1 MTDRLSPIAK
11 DSLRT
16 LFVTKEKPYPP
27 AGGVELRNWQNINI
41 MRQYGSVGIFSITR
55 WQNKVDIPA
64 EIDRWQLYPLTNSPS
79 LWETWQRR
87 AWIVRPKAH
96 PDMDRLYQNEAA
108 RQLERVIVEFKPDIV
123 VIEEIWLYRYLN
135 ALKRHN
141 CRIILD
147 EHNIEADLYEQRYG
161 NLKMRLPRLKAI
173 EADFIRRVDRV
184 WVCSDDD
191 VRLLKMLYGE
201 HFEPDAVPNGIDVTY
216 YDSVRLRQCQPFQE
230 IPSKPHNLIYMGTF
244 SYEPNKVA
252 AKLLLEEIYPR
263 LRQRYPDCRLLM
275 VGRTPTQ
282 QMQQAAK
289 DDPQIIVTGSVPDV
303 RPYLS
308 ASSVTIVP
316 LLQGGGTRLKLLE
329 AFASGCPAVSTSKGA
344 EGLFAQDGEH
354 LLIRDGTDALVE
366 AIAELWSN
374 PSLVQKLTAAAYE
387 LVKTQYSWQAV
398 GKQVERS
405 LQSWLFLEEG
415 R

>member
-1 MTDRLSPIAK
+1 MLDRPSPIAK
-11 DSLRT
+11 NSLRT

-55 WQNKVDIPA
+55 WQNQVEVPT
-64 EIDRWQLYPLTNSPS
+64 EIDRWQLYPLTNSLS
-79 LWETWQRR
+79 SWENWQRR
-87 AWIVRPKAH
+87 AWLIRPKAH
-96 PDMDRLYQNEAA
+96 PDMDRLYQKEAA
-108 RQLERVIVEFKPDIV
+108 RQLSRFIKEFKPDLV

-135 ALKRHN
+135 VLKSHN
-141 CRIILD
+141 CRIIFD

-161 NLKMRLPRLKAI
+161 KLKMRLPRLRAI

-191 VRLLKMLYGE
+191 VRLLKTLYGE
-201 HFEPDAVPNGIDVTY
+201 RFEPDAVSNGIDVTY
-216 YDSVRLRQCQPFQE
+216 YDSVRLGQCQPPQE
-230 IPSKPHNLIYMGTF
+230 LASKQHNLIYMGTF

-289 DDPQIIVTGSVPDV
+289 EDPQIIVTGSVPDV
-303 RPYLS
+303 RPYLA
-308 ASSVTIVP
+308 ASSIMLVP

-354 LLIRDGTDALVE
+354 LLIRDGTDALVD
-366 AIAELWSN
+366 AIAQLWSN

-387 LVKTQYSWQAV
+387 LVKAQYSWQAV

-405 LQSWLFLEEG
+405 LQSWLF
-415 R
+415 